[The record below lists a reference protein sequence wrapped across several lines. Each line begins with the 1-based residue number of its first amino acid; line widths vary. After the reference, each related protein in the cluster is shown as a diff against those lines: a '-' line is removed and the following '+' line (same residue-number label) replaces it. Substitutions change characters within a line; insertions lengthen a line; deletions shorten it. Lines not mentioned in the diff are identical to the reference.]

1 IPVEGNPNSL
11 VLNASGSRLF
21 VASDSSDRV
30 SIIETTA
37 NRVVETIRTT
47 APEGVLG
54 DSKQLPGAAPNSLIL
69 SPDKKTLYV
78 TNGGMNAIAV
88 ISLSQGQSHRVIGLI
103 PTGWYPQS
111 ISISRDGKTLYDV
124 NSKSDPGP
132 NSQYDGIEVPR
143 ST

>member
-1 IPVEGNPNSL
+1 MRG
-11 VLNASGSRLF
+11 
-21 VASDSSDRV
+21 
-30 SIIETTA
+30 
-37 NRVVETIRTT
+37 
-47 APEGVLG
+47 PE
-54 DSKQLPGAAPNSLIL
+54 QLPGAAPNSLAL
-69 SPDKKTLYV
+69 SADEKTLYV

-88 ISLSQGQSHRVIGLI
+88 ISLAKGQVHRVVGLI

-143 ST
+143 STFLTHQAANQYILQLEKAGLQAIPVPNRTELSWLTKRVAANDFA